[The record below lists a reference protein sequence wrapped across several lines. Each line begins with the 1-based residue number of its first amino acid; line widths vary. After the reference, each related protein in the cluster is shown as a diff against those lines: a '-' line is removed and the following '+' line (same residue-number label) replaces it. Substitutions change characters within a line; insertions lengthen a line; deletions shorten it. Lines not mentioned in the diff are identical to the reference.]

1 MDASLGT
8 STTSVYTGASQSGL
22 GGLTSAVS
30 LGQVSG
36 DGVGGISNLVSRMG
50 PGVATSAASVTNL
63 GDFTAASGGVGG
75 CVAVIGVGDF
85 SNMGSVSAAS
95 VGVAGLPAGARR
107 HSTSIHQPLQVMP
120 GTTGAAVRPAGPQL
134 PPGTWNTRL

>member
-1 MDASLGT
+1 MNASLGT

-36 DGVGGISNLVSRMG
+36 DGITDLVGRMA
-50 PGVATSAASVTNL
+50 PNVAATATSVTNL
-63 GDFTAASGGVGG
+63 GDFVAASGSVGG
-75 CVAVIGVGDF
+75 CVSIIGVGDF
-85 SNMGSVSAAS
+85 SNVGGVSAVS
-95 VGVAGLPAGARR
+95 TMGVTGVPGGARR
-107 HSTSIHQPLQVMP
+107 HSTTTHQPLQVMP
-120 GTTGAAVRPAGPQL
+120 STGVAARPAGPQL